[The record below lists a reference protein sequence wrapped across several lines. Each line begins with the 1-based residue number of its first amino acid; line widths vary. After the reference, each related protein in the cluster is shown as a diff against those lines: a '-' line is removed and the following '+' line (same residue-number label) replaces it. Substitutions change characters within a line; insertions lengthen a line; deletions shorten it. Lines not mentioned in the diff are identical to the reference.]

1 MGVVMSKLY
10 FYFGAMNSSKSASL
24 LMNVHNYESQGK
36 NVLILKPSK
45 NIRDS
50 EGVVSSRVGISHLA
64 IEVST
69 DKNIVEILEQN
80 NNSKKIDC
88 IFVDEVHMFTVEQI
102 RQLVYIVD
110 KLNINIITYGLK
122 NSYVSGKVFEPIQEL
137 LFQANSIYEIKST
150 CNFCNSKAT
159 HNLRVVD
166 SKPVYDGEMI
176 NCGDTKPT
184 SDYYIPVCRKHYY
197 NPVL

>member
-1 MGVVMSKLY
+1 MSKLY

-24 LMNVHNYESQGK
+24 LMNVHNYENQGK

-45 NIRDS
+45 DIRES
-50 EGVVSSRVGISHLA
+50 RGVVSSRVGISHSA

-69 DKNIVEILEQN
+69 DENIIEILEQN
-80 NNSKKIDC
+80 NNFQKIDC
-88 IFVDEVHMFTVEQI
+88 IFVDEVHMFTVKQI
-102 RQLVYIVD
+102 RELVYIVD
-110 KLNINIITYGLK
+110 YLNINVITYGLK
-122 NSYVSGKVFEPIQEL
+122 NSYISGKIFDSIQEL
-137 LFQANSIYEIKST
+137 LFQTNSMYEIKST

-166 SKPVYDGEMI
+166 DKPIYSGEII
-176 NCGDTKPT
+176 NCGDTKSN